1 MTTTP
6 APGQAEALLR
16 GRRTT
21 HAFKPGCPPRELILQ
36 AIELARWAPNHRL
49 TEPWRF
55 HLLGRRTVEAI
66 IDLNAALGA
75 TGQDAAAVEAKRR
88 RWLSVPGWLLVTC
101 EKSADAVRMRE
112 DYAACACAVQN
123 LMLYLWSRGVGTKW
137 NTGRVTRDPRFFEC
151 VGVDAAREEVVSLLW
166 YGYPAEV
173 TQTRRRPLENF
184 LRERP

>member
-1 MTTTP
+1 MTGTT
-6 APGQAEALLR
+6 ATGETAALLR

-21 HAFKPGCPPRELILQ
+21 HAFKPELPPRELILQ

-55 HLLGRRTVEAI
+55 HLLGRRTAGALA
-66 IDLNAALGA
+66 DLNAELTAA
-75 TGQDAAAVEAKRR
+75 KQDAAAAEAKRR

-101 EKSADAVRMRE
+101 VKSADAVQARE

-137 NTGRVTRDPRFFEC
+137 NTGKVTRDPRFFEC
-151 VGVDAAREEVVSLLW
+151 VGVDGGREEVVSLLW

-173 TQTRRRPLENF
+173 TETRRQPLEKI